1 MPSILPR
8 IKSPTVFDR
17 GLHRGL
23 LATLTL
29 CASVTMADAVASS
42 PVPSAGK
49 SGAEPQSK
57 AGMDFTVLPDD
68 EKQERS
74 LRDNDYQLDFA
85 HPHECKVR
93 GGINNTMAKLHAGE
107 PVAVA
112 YLGGSITQAEGGWRS
127 RTTDWLR
134 RRYPKAVIKEIN
146 AGLSG
151 TGADLGVARLEKD
164 VLAYRP
170 DLLFVEFVVNGGDGG
185 HKDGYLK
192 GVEGIIR
199 KTLKANPTTDICFVY
214 TVADWHLQGLLAEP
228 PVLSSHVVTNE
239 KLADHY
245 QIPTINLGCQIAVLL
260 KQERLAFKSAEP
272 VPGKVVFSSDG
283 VHPNNDGAQLN
294 AGAVVRALLK
304 LEAAAAPPEPK
315 ELPVPV
321 DPENWEDAKLVDL
334 KDVKMKIEG
343 DWQWYEMDP
352 DAEGYSADFPEQG
365 RNLERIKLH
374 FPRLLGTKTP
384 GSSLTV
390 RFRGSVL
397 GFFDVGGPFA
407 GQLKVSVDGGDPFN
421 VSRFQ
426 KYSSGLRHQYFL
438 LPRMEEGIHSVKLT
452 LDENPPDKSAA
463 SDFADDPGKYQRNEV
478 YLGAILLEGEL
489 LSLE

>member
-17 GLHRGL
+17 ELHRGL
-23 LATLTL
+23 LASLTL
-29 CASVTMADAVASS
+29 CGAVTMANALASS
-42 PVPSAGK
+42 PAPPAGK
-49 SGAEPQSK
+49 PGAEPQSK
-57 AGMDFTVLPDD
+57 AGMDFTVMPDAGR
-68 EKQERS
+68 QERS
-74 LRDNDYQLDFA
+74 LRDDDYQLDFE
-85 HPHECKVR
+85 HRQECKVR
-93 GGINNTMAKLHAGE
+93 GGINNTMAKLHVGE
-107 PVAVA
+107 PVTVA
-112 YLGGSITQAEGGWRS
+112 YLGGSITQAEVGWRS

-199 KTLKANPTTDICFVY
+199 KTIKANPATDICFVY
-214 TVADWHLQGLLAEP
+214 TIADWHLKGLLAEP
-228 PVLSSHVVTNE
+228 PVFPSQVLTNE

-245 QIPTINLGCQIAVLL
+245 RIPTVNFGCQIASLL
-260 KQERLAFKSAEP
+260 KQERLVFKSAKP
-272 VPGKVVFSSDG
+272 VPGKIVFSSDG
-283 VHPNNDGAQLN
+283 VHPNDDGAQLY

-304 LEAAAAPPEPK
+304 MEAAAAAPEVK
-315 ELPVPV
+315 ELPEPV
-321 DPENWEDAKLVDL
+321 DPENWENAKLVYL
-334 KDVKMKIEG
+334 RDVQMKTEG

-352 DAEGYSADFPEQG
+352 DFEGYSADFPEQG

-390 RFRGSVL
+390 RFRGNVL

-407 GQLKVSVDGGDPFN
+407 GQLKVSVDGGDPVS

-426 KYSSGLRHQYFL
+426 KYSTGLRHQYFF

-463 SDFADDPGKYQRNEV
+463 SDFAQDPSKYQRNEV
-478 YLGAILLEGEL
+478 YFGAILLEGEL